1 MGEKKARVLDANVAK
16 RDKTKVESQ
25 RAGSRRRFRGGLEV
39 KLRICIEGGGEE
51 RYRERE
57 EKRAIQGSLCEMKLK
72 GTKHTGEESFKR

>member
-1 MGEKKARVLDANVAK
+1 VLDANVAK

-39 KLRICIEGGGEE
+39 KLRMCIEE

-57 EKRAIQGSLCEMKLK
+57 EKQAIQGSLCEMKFK
-72 GTKHTGEESFKR
+72 KVPSTGEESFKR